1 MMKNKNIIIAAVAGF
16 LVGAVA
22 VGAIAQY
29 QYRKKNE
36 ARGYVTAMAKFIKG
50 TPACYGALQNLSAKG
65 QGMNAP
71 APQPAVRPVAAK
83 PATAPAPKRPAR

>member
-1 MMKNKNIIIAAVAGF
+1 MKHKNIIIAAGAGF
-16 LVGAVA
+16 LVGIIA

-71 APQPAVRPVAAK
+71 APQPAVRPAPAK
-83 PATAPAPKRPAR
+83 PVPAPAPKKPAK